1 MPGWQSK
8 ARHSYIKAR
17 DTMTLSDF
25 IEANLDGL
33 IDDWTEYARAIS
45 REDGRLSEE
54 QLRNSAR
61 QLLTAIAADMR
72 GAQNQAQQ
80 RAKSHGARPD
90 GDSAFNKVGRR
101 HADDRL
107 SHGFE
112 INALVAEFRAL
123 RASVLQKWQ
132 HASRFDAAAF
142 DQMTRF
148 NEAIDQMLAE
158 SVAQFAKRTERI
170 RDLFAGVLAHDMR
183 SPVGAIL
190 NSAHVLLRD
199 ENLSATSTRA
209 AANVQ
214 RSADRVK
221 TMIDDLF
228 VFTRTR
234 LGDKLPV
241 EPTQQ
246 DFGRICLGAVDE
258 VCAACPDAQVQV
270 QLTGQL
276 AGVCDGARMNQ
287 LVVNLLTNAVQHGS
301 GAIRVTAAGNG
312 EQITFAVTNGGAPI
326 PASALPTLFDPLT
339 RVPSTD
345 QKRCSPGMG
354 LGLYICRCIADAH
367 NGTIAV
373 ASGDSGTVF
382 TVKIP
387 RFLTSRP

>member
-1 MPGWQSK
+1 
-8 ARHSYIKAR
+8 
-17 DTMTLSDF
+17 MTLPDF

-45 REDGRLSEE
+45 PGNGRLSEE
-54 QLRNSAR
+54 QLRDSAR

-80 RAKSHGARPD
+80 RAKSHGARP
-90 GDSAFNKVGRR
+90 GEDSAFNKVGRG

-112 INALVAEFRAL
+112 IDALVAEFRAL
-123 RASVLQKWQ
+123 RASVLHKWQ
-132 HASRFDAAAF
+132 QASRLDAAAF

-158 SVAQFAKRTERI
+158 SVAQFARRTERI

-183 SPVGAIL
+183 SPVAAIL
-190 NSAHVLLRD
+190 NSAHVLFRD
-199 ENLSATSTRA
+199 EDLSSASTRA
-209 AANVQ
+209 AANIQ

-221 TMIDDLF
+221 MMIDDLF

-246 DFGRICLGAVDE
+246 DFGHICLGAVDE
-258 VCAACPDAQVQV
+258 VCAACPDAQVRV
-270 QLTGQL
+270 QLSGQL

-287 LVVNLLTNAVQHGS
+287 LVVNLVTNAVQHGS
-301 GAIRVTAAGNG
+301 GAILVTAAGNG
-312 EQITFAVTNGGAPI
+312 EQITLAVSNGGPPI

-339 RVPSTD
+339 RAPSTE
-345 QKRCSPGMG
+345 QKKCSPGMG
-354 LGLYICRCIADAH
+354 LGLYICRCITDAH
-367 NGTIAV
+367 NGTIEV
-373 ASGDSGTVF
+373 ESNDGGTVF

-387 RFLTSRP
+387 RFLPS